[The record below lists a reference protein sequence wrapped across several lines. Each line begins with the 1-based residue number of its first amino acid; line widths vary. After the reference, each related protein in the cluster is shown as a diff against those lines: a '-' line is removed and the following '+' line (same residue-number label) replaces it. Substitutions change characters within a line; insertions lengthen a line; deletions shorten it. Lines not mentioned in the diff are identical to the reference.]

1 MPKSRWL
8 PTYSSIDLNF
18 VDLDGDTPVHGTKK
32 ELLKLCQK
40 HNFHRASITRYETQ
54 LGYGYVIQGS
64 GNRRNNTVCL
74 LTTDME
80 WRHYRIKPPFRGYEP
95 YTQIWDLAKL
105 LERLAEDY
113 TEGSPTRALT
123 EALTEVCRLWLSAA
137 RRGRSHIDTRELDQ
151 ALAVRLNPHIHAWLH
166 PITQHNNYER
176 RDEFDDETGRY
187 TGYRMITPREP

>member
-1 MPKSRWL
+1 MPQSRWL
-8 PTYSSIDLNF
+8 PTYGSIDLNF
-18 VDLDGDTPVHGTKK
+18 VDLDGDTIVHGTKK

-105 LERLAEDY
+105 LERLAVGLHGRQPY
-113 TEGSPTRALT
+113 SGTH
-123 EALTEVCRLWLSAA
+123 
-137 RRGRSHIDTRELDQ
+137 RGPDRGVPPV
-151 ALAVRLNPHIHAWLH
+151 AVRSPPRPLPHRH
-166 PITQHNNYER
+166 P
-176 RDEFDDETGRY
+176 
-187 TGYRMITPREP
+187 